1 MITCLVTNW
10 SVTIILAFLLA
21 LSEWMAENKKIKPN
35 GVLDFIVLILKK
47 IRNTQR
53 GK

>member
-35 GVLDFIVLILKK
+35 GILDFIYLFLRK
-47 IRNTQR
+47 IRNTKR